1 MSVKAIFREKQ
12 KFIRIILMA
21 SQILLPFVLYTAL
34 EWGNRPLAIVSAVLL
49 GLSMAVLVWL
59 G

>member
-12 KFIRIILMA
+12 KSIRIILMA

-34 EWGNRPLAIVSAVLL
+34 EWGNRPLAIATAVLL

>member
-1 MSVKAIFREKQ
+1 MSGKAIIREKQ
-12 KFIRIILMA
+12 KSIRIILLA

-34 EWGNRPLAIVSAVLL
+34 EWGNHPLAIATAVLL